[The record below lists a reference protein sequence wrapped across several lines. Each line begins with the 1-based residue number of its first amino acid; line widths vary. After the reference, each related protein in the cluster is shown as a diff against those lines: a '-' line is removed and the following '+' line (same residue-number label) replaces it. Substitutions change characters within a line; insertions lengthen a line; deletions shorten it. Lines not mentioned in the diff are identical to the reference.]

1 MKVLKVKEPAS
12 GGIAMGR
19 AYLYQPQE
27 RKIADYRVSAEDMK
41 KEMERFEAA
50 VVNAAEELSILAGEN
65 PIFAAHLEMVKD
77 VTLQEAVTGKIKEDG
92 INAEKAVDLACEEL
106 ILLFEAMEDA
116 YMKERAAD
124 IKDIRERLLGQL
136 TGTVKKAVSCEE
148 ASILIAPDLTP
159 SDTASLDLDKIQGL
173 ITRDGGVTSHVAI
186 LAKSLLL
193 PALVGVKDILS
204 EVSDGDYIILDG
216 YNGEIRINPSEE
228 EKQKY
233 HELAGKHKEAEQKI
247 KEEESL
253 PCITK
258 DGRELHLCAN
268 VGNIEDIK
276 KAVTNQID
284 GIGLF
289 RSEFLYLGSSHF
301 PTEEEQFE
309 AYREAAVI
317 CGREITIRT
326 LDIGGD
332 KTLPYYPMDREENPF
347 LGFRAIRISL
357 QEKELFKTQLRAILR
372 ASAFGKI
379 RILFPM
385 IISLEEL
392 RAAKSVLREC
402 REELKAEAI
411 LYDETIQTGVMIET
425 PASVLCAEE
434 LAKEADFFSIGT
446 NDLTQYL
453 LAVDRGNTKI
463 AELYNSFHP
472 AVIRSIR
479 HVTEGAHKYGKKAGM
494 CGEFAGNEKAAEL
507 LIGLG
512 LDELSMTASLISGI
526 RYRIRR
532 IDYEAARKLADEA
545 VNKATVSEIMELLQ

>member
-1 MKVLKVKEPAS
+1 MKVLKVSQPAS
-12 GGIAMGR
+12 GGIAMGSV
-19 AYLYQPQE
+19 YLYQPKE
-27 RKIADYRVSAEDMK
+27 RKIADYRVSSEDAD
-41 KEMERFEAA
+41 KEIERFEDA
-50 VVNAAEELSILAGEN
+50 VLKAAEELSVLAGEN

-77 VTLQEAVTGKIKEDG
+77 ATLQEAVTGKIKGEG
-92 INAEKAVDLACEEL
+92 NNAEKAVVLACEEL
-106 ILLFEAMEDA
+106 ILLFETMEDA

-124 IKDIRERLLGQL
+124 IKDIRERLLSQL
-136 TGTVKKAVSCEE
+136 TGIVNKPVSCGKD
-148 ASILIAPDLTP
+148 SILIAPDLTP
-159 SDTASLDLDKIQGL
+159 SDTSSLDLNKIRGL

-186 LAKSLLL
+186 LAKSLSL
-193 PALVGVKDILS
+193 PALVGVKEILS
-204 EVSDGDYIILDG
+204 EVTDGDYLILDG
-216 YNGEIRINPSEE
+216 YNGEILINPTEE

-233 HELAGKHKEAEQKI
+233 HELIKKHKEAEQRI
-247 KEEESL
+247 KAEESL
-253 PCITK
+253 SSITL
-258 DGRELHLCAN
+258 DGREVYLCAN

-276 KAVTNQID
+276 KAVTSHID

-309 AYREAAVI
+309 AYKEAAVT
-317 CGREITIRT
+317 CSREITIRT

-332 KTLPYYPMDREENPF
+332 KTLPYYPMDKEENPF

-357 QEKELFKTQLRAILR
+357 QEKELFKIQLRAILR

-392 RAAKSVLREC
+392 RAAKAAVREC
-402 REELKAEAI
+402 MEELKTAD
-411 LYDETIQTGVMIET
+411 LSYDETIQTGVMIET

-434 LAKEADFFSIGT
+434 LAKEVDFFSIGT

-453 LAVDRGNTKI
+453 LAVDRGNSKI
-463 AELYNSFHP
+463 ATLYNSFHP

-479 HVTEGAHKYGKKAGM
+479 HVTESAHKYGKKAGM
-494 CGEFAGNEKAAEL
+494 CGEFAGNEKATEL

-512 LDELSMTASLISGI
+512 LDELSMTASLISGV

-532 IDYEAARKLADEA
+532 MKYEAARKLAEEA
-545 VNKATVSEIMELLQ
+545 VNKATVSEIMELL